1 MTSRKS
7 RGGDWDGW
15 TRGSFVIFGWEL
27 SGCATK
33 TYENIWGSL
42 RKSVKWWIW
51 DHLERTWLKFVM
63 NVWPGSQGGKTGE
76 THGCQWLLQ
85 TSQAWQSERS
95 YGFVEN
101 PTPKHLN
108 WFKCNILSPCPQYRK
123 GKSTPLSSGIE
134 IVRNICIYQV
144 DAPLLWYM
152 ITREIQRVRL
162 HLISQAHRRLPLMQ
176 DLEKKATFQ
185 HSCRQSK

>member
-1 MTSRKS
+1 MATKDIPMGCCCCCCWDICSYFYLLAVTSHRWRPMTSRKS

-123 GKSTPLSSGIE
+123 G
-134 IVRNICIYQV
+134 
-144 DAPLLWYM
+144 
-152 ITREIQRVRL
+152 
-162 HLISQAHRRLPLMQ
+162 ISPPPFPVVL
-176 DLEKKATFQ
+176 K
-185 HSCRQSK
+185 